1 MGLALTPFL
10 IMGLAL
16 TPCLFLGLALYPISA
31 VSGFMFEHKKNIY
44 KIISNSPVS
53 TSVFNIR
60 PGGSIGF

>member
-31 VSGFMFEHKKNIY
+31 VSGFMFEHKKKNI
-44 KIISNSPVS
+44 
-53 TSVFNIR
+53 
-60 PGGSIGF
+60 

>member
-31 VSGFMFEHKKNIY
+31 VSGFMLEHLNIFIKKKYQIHRGDLCCTIEY
-44 KIISNSPVS
+44 YCEAGV
-53 TSVFNIR
+53 
-60 PGGSIGF
+60 

>member
-31 VSGFMFEHKKNIY
+31 VPGFMFEHQKKNI
-44 KIISNSPVS
+44 
-53 TSVFNIR
+53 
-60 PGGSIGF
+60 

>member
-31 VSGFMFEHKKNIY
+31 VSSFMFEHPKKIY
-44 KIISNSPVS
+44 KKKIYLSNSQ
-53 TSVFNIR
+53 R
-60 PGGSIGF
+60 GSLLHY

>member
-31 VSGFMFEHKKNIY
+31 VPGFMFEHLKIYIKNYI
-44 KIISNSPVS
+44 KFTEGISVALLSTIAKLVS
-53 TSVFNIR
+53 
-60 PGGSIGF
+60 

>member
-31 VSGFMFEHKKNIY
+31 VSGFMFEHQKKIHIKIY
-44 KIISNSPVS
+44 LSNSQ
-53 TSVFNIR
+53 R
-60 PGGSIGF
+60 GSLLHY

>member
-31 VSGFMFEHKKNIY
+31 VSGFMFEHQKKYI
-44 KIISNSPVS
+44 
-53 TSVFNIR
+53 
-60 PGGSIGF
+60 